1 MNWRALVAGG
11 VFIALLIAAVLIA
24 RPEKAPIEELPVP
37 ARLPPP
43 PVAAAPVLPLGR
55 AELIDA
61 AARAADA
68 HARGAAVSPEDSK
81 LVGRRFTLQ
90 LPFGCTGSAEADSEA
105 PLRWSY
111 DPAEGTLR
119 VSVTPNVWTDAA
131 PVRAAAQGV
140 EYEASEG
147 FWIERPWL
155 RTADCPLVPQAQ
167 PQPTEQVDPAN
178 ESAVAAANE
187 NSPTPAVASDNAA
200 TAGEET
206 ANAPAPPRKTLA
218 LVELFEPGSRR
229 AARRNGRPYTVVTN
243 IVPGE
248 IDLSKGL
255 RLVVTGRL
263 APLRQGTAI
272 VCTGTLIDERPLC
285 MIGAEVDRV
294 AITDASGSRILGE
307 WGPRA

>member
-68 HARGAAVSPEDSK
+68 HARGATVSPEDSK

-90 LPFGCTGSAEADSEA
+90 LPFGCTGSAETGSEA

-140 EYEASEG
+140 EYEAAEG

-155 RTADCPLVPQAQ
+155 RTADCPLVPQPQA
-167 PQPTEQVDPAN
+167 QPTEQVDPAD
-178 ESAVAAANE
+178 ESAAT
-187 NSPTPAVASDNAA
+187 NSPPSPVIASDNAA
-200 TAGEET
+200 TAGGET
-206 ANAPAPPRKTLA
+206 ANVPPPARKTLA

-243 IVPGE
+243 IAPGE

-263 APLRQGTAI
+263 APLRQGNAI
-272 VCTGTLIDERPLC
+272 VCTGRLIDERPLC
-285 MIGAEVDRV
+285 MIGAAVDRV

-307 WGPRA
+307 WGS